1 MEKPSRGRYRT
12 GSSGLL
18 SILWAT
24 IGLGVWGVMMGGLL
38 CAEEPASRPVILEI
52 SPSTPL
58 VNQEVC
64 FTFFVDFPDPSGVEI
79 LFPPLPPQLVLDRI
93 IRDVQRARPEMGFTE
108 PRISRIRFYFI
119 PRQVIQ
125 EKVGPYTVR
134 IQGKEY
140 AVAPVFLSVLDTP
153 DVGGITRQ
161 GEVLPPLSWELPPT
175 GFRVGSATEV
185 RLVLGERGSF
195 FKGNLQDWTS
205 QVSLHPDW
213 IVEQTAIPSP
223 GGASETV
230 GGNDSFEVLRLTLT
244 PLREGALMLPEVVLR
259 TGQGAV
265 LKSPVQEVRVGSALA
280 GENRRGLVTERP
292 AARESPA
299 KSRELTS
306 ARATSQKKEDGP
318 HQVLKEGEDIAALF
332 EGVPSFLTALL
343 APSVETQVLPLWKN
357 GEYGKALG
365 AVRRLERDSPVGFLY
380 RGPRRILEE
389 KLGLPSG
396 PDEYPLFWMYFF
408 VLLILIGIGGWLW
421 WSFGYKPYQTHK
433 RLFPLGAVTFFLLI
447 LFFVVW
453 YGGTSFFPRIIYGG
467 RPAIIGE
474 TTSLYQL
481 PYFTEDE
488 AKQSRKGTAVKA
500 GERVLVQVLSS
511 PWCYV
516 VLSHQEIGWIQREK
530 LYFY

>member
-1 MEKPSRGRYRT
+1 
-12 GSSGLL
+12 
-18 SILWAT
+18 
-24 IGLGVWGVMMGGLL
+24 MMGGVLY
-38 CAEEPASRPVILEI
+38 AEEPAPRPVILEI
-52 SPSTPL
+52 SPSAPL

-64 FTFFVDFPDPSGVEI
+64 FTFFVDFPDPSGVEV

-93 IRDVQRARPEMGFTE
+93 IRDVQRSRPEMGFTE
-108 PRISRIRFYFI
+108 SRISRIRFYFI

-125 EKVGPYTVR
+125 EKIGPYTIR

-140 AVAPVFLSVLDTP
+140 TVAPVFLSVLDTP
-153 DVGGITRQ
+153 DVAGVTRQ
-161 GEVLPPLSWELPPT
+161 GEGLPPLSWELPST

-185 RLVLGERGSF
+185 RLALVERGDSL
-195 FKGNLQDWTS
+195 KGKLQDWTS
-205 QVSLHPDW
+205 QISLHPDW

-223 GGASETV
+223 EGPSETA
-230 GGNDSFEVLRLTLT
+230 GGKVSFEVLRLTLT
-244 PLREGALMLPEVVLR
+244 PLREGVLTLPEVVLR
-259 TGQGAV
+259 TGQGVV
-265 LKSPVQEVRVGSALA
+265 LKSPVQEVRVGSALP
-280 GENRRGLVTERP
+280 GGNRRGLVTERP

-306 ARATSQKKEDGP
+306 ARATSQKKGDSP
-318 HQVLKEGEDIAALF
+318 HQVLKEGEALASLF

-343 APSVETQVLPLWKN
+343 APSVETQVLPLWEN

-365 AVRRLERDSPVGFLY
+365 AVRRLERDSPAGFLY
-380 RGPRRILEE
+380 RGPRRTLEE
-389 KLGLPSG
+389 TLGLPSG
-396 PDEYPLFWMYFF
+396 PDEYPLFWVYFF
-408 VLLILIGIGGWLW
+408 VLLIFIGIGGWLW
-421 WSFGYKPYQTHK
+421 WNLGYKPYQTHK
-433 RLFPLGAVTFFLLI
+433 RPFSLGVVTFFLLI

-474 TTSLYQL
+474 ETSLYQL

-488 AKQSRKGTAVKA
+488 AKQSRKGTPVKV

-516 VLSHQEIGWIQREK
+516 VLPHQETGWIQREK